1 MTAKEI
7 AEEAASN
14 VKMLT
19 DPITEKEWIESLA
32 FRIEQ
37 HKLENTNHKPNQ

>member
-1 MTAKEI
+1 MTPTEI

-19 DPITEKEWIESLA
+19 DSITQKEWIESLA

-37 HKLENTNHKPNQ
+37 YKLENTTNQ